1 VPGGWQIRNQSSI
14 TLRIIL
20 NASYAGKFYLPG
32 WHTSA
37 MYNEKT
43 HAKTKGY
50 WVKVG
55 AK

>member
-1 VPGGWQIRNQSSI
+1 VPSGWQIHNQTSV

-37 MYNEKT
+37 MYNEKI
-43 HAKTKGY
+43 HARSKGY
-50 WVKVG
+50 WVEVG
-55 AK
+55 EK